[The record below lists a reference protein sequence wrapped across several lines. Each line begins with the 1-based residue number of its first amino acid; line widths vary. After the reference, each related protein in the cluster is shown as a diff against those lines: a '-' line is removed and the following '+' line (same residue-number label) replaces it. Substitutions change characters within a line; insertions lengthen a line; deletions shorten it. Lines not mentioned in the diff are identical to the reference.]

1 MVNIKLWKLI
11 VLAILGVILTVSLT
25 FNIFFTSLFGIHDS
39 DSFKQ
44 ALLSKEILNDLVN
57 VGNSDTTEDN
67 LSTDSVDDLLTTDNQ
82 ANNNSSN
89 NDTDTNNKLQK
100 GEIVFQKEGVTITFV
115 KQESGLLGPSFIFM
129 VKNESDIYVNVS
141 FTDLYLDDFLLEI
154 SGGSTFNV
162 APGKTATVELNLWES
177 EYEDF
182 IDSPQK
188 LDYVIRLWN
197 SETWDDI
204 ARENKIIYL
213 K

>member
-11 VLAILGVILTVSLT
+11 VLAVLGVILTVTLT
-25 FNIFFTSLFGIHDS
+25 FNIFFTSLFGIHDA

-44 ALLSKEILNDLVN
+44 ALLSKEILNSLVN
-57 VGNSDTTEDN
+57 VENSDDTEDN
-67 LSTDSVDDLLTTDNQ
+67 LSTDNVDDLPTADDQT
-82 ANNNSSN
+82 NNDSSN
-89 NDTDTNNKLQK
+89 NNTDINNNLQK
-100 GEIVFQKEGVTITFV
+100 GEIVFQKENVTITFV
-115 KQESGLLGPSFIFM
+115 KQEAGLLGPTFIFM
-129 VKNESDIYVNVS
+129 VKNDSDIFVNVS

-154 SGGSTFNV
+154 SGGSTFDI

-204 ARENKIIYL
+204 AREDKIIYL